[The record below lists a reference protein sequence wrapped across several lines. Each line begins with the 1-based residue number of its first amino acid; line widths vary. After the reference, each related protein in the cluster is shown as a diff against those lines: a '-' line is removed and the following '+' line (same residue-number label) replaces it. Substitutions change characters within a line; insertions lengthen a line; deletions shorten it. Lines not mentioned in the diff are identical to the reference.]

1 MESHRLLKKRP
12 VAFIIAKYPAKRA
25 SDVFFWIVSQDAG
38 RVMGSGRKLV
48 QRIINN

>member
-12 VAFIIAKYPAKRA
+12 VAFIIAKYPAKRT

-38 RVMGSGRKLV
+38 KAANSGFPV
-48 QRIINN
+48 S

>member
-12 VAFIIAKYPAKRA
+12 VAFIILKYPAKRA

-38 RVMGSGRKLV
+38 KAANSGFPV
-48 QRIINN
+48 S